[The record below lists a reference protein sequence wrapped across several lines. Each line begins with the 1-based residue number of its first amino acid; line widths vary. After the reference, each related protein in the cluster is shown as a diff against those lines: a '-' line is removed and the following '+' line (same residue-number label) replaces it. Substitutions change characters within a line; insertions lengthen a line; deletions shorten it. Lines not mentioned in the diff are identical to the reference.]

1 MRIRLRSCKGETM
14 LKSKKVYEYSG
25 PVIVD
30 GQRATWKWT
39 ARTWAVSPQKAQSNL
54 IHRYREQN
62 NLGRSNRV
70 ELDGNVKV
78 SMSSIIV
85 DEAKPYIEQLVLD
98 I

>member
-1 MRIRLRSCKGETM
+1 M
-14 LKSKKVYEYSG
+14 LESKQVYEYSG

-54 IHRYREQN
+54 IHRFKEEN
-62 NLGRSNRV
+62 NLCNRNKV
-70 ELDGNVKV
+70 VLDGEVLETRYNTDFLKYKTV
-78 SMSSIIV
+78 
-85 DEAKPYIEQLVLD
+85 IEQLMLN